1 MPAAHMQAPPIPWM
15 KRAPSSSTMCPAKAK
30 ARLERP
36 SNASPVISVGL
47 TPQRIASQ
55 PAGSAPTNVP
65 AG

>member
-1 MPAAHMQAPPIPWM
+1 MWLANANT
-15 KRAPSSSTMCPAKAK
+15 RLVTPSI
-30 ARLERP
+30 
-36 SNASPVISVGL
+36 ASPVSSVGL